1 MALRD
6 IAAFHEWAITK
17 APSRSAQS
25 RARAFIA
32 ELGDRPWRAPSVP
45 IAELSEQPLYEVRFA
60 ALEVEDEPDVHV
72 WYRHEYATG
81 DVDLVAITNR

>member
-6 IAAFHEWAITK
+6 VAVFHEWVASEQPTRTACRI
-17 APSRSAQS
+17 
-25 RARAFIA
+25 ARAFIA

-45 IAELSEQPLYEVRFA
+45 IPELSDQPHHEVRFA
-60 ALEVEDEPDVHV
+60 ALEVTGEPDVHV

-81 DVDLVAITNR
+81 DVDLIAITHR